1 MKRRHVLA
9 GLAATTVIRPSVLG
23 AQDKYPSRPITLF
36 VAYAAGGGTDTV
48 ARTFASKLEQ
58 KLGGNIVVENRPG
71 AGGGLATDA
80 VAGAKPDGY
89 ALLIGNQGPM
99 AVNPHLFKNLKS
111 DPEKTLDPICL
122 IADAALVLVISPKLQ
137 ANTLPELVA
146 EAKKRPGELTYA
158 SASNGSASHL
168 AAALLGQATGTKSR
182 HVAYRGAG
190 PALNDLVGGHVD
202 FMVTTIP
209 SVAGLIE
216 SGTLRALAV
225 TSGKRAASLP
235 KVPTANEAGVP
246 DYVASTWY
254 GLLGPKGMP
263 PAIRK
268 TLEDAALET
277 LKLPDL
283 IAKLKDDGAEPADMR
298 AEAFGAFMAKDRQ
311 RWGEIIKAAEIRI
324 GE

>member
-1 MKRRHVLA
+1 MDRRNVVK
-9 GLAATTVIRPSVLG
+9 GLG
-23 AQDKYPSRPITLF
+23 AAALVRPLAVNAQEKYPARPIMLI
-36 VAYAAGGGTDTV
+36 VAYAAGGGTDAV
-48 ARTFASKLEQ
+48 ARTFAAKLEQ
-58 KLGGNIVVENRPG
+58 KLGGSIVVENKPG
-71 AGGGLATDA
+71 AGGALATDA

-89 ALLIGNQGPM
+89 TLLIGNQGPM

-122 IADAALVLVISPKLQ
+122 IADAALVVVVGPKLKVE
-137 ANTLPELVA
+137 TLPELIA
-146 EAKKRPGELTYA
+146 EAKKRPGDLTYA

-216 SGTLRALAV
+216 AGTLKALSV
-225 TSGKRAASLP
+225 TSAKRASSLP
-235 KVPTANEAGVP
+235 KVPTAIEAGVP

-254 GLLGPKGMP
+254 GLLGPKGLP
-263 PAIRK
+263 PAIAK
-268 TLEDAALET
+268 TLEDTARST
-277 LKLPDL
+277 LQIPELV
-283 IAKLKDDGAEPADMR
+283 AKLKEDGAEPAGMR
-298 AEAFGAFMAKDRQ
+298 AEEFRTFIAKDRQ
-311 RWGEIIKAAEIRI
+311 RWGEIIKSAEIRL